1 MRRFGCLIPL
11 WAKEDR
17 IHQPLI
23 KEGHVDSEM
32 YTNTSI
38 RSIRS
43 TVGQL
48 LEPMQPNK
56 SAESTMSISNQVGI
70 I

>member
-1 MRRFGCLIPL
+1 MRGFGCLIPL

-17 IHQPLI
+17 IQQPLI
-23 KEGHVDSEM
+23 KDGHVDSEM
-32 YTNTSI
+32 YTNTST

-43 TVGQL
+43 TLGHL
-48 LEPMQPNK
+48 LESMQPNK

-70 I
+70 F

>member
-1 MRRFGCLIPL
+1 MRGFGCLIPL

-23 KEGHVDSEM
+23 KEGHVDSERC
-32 YTNTSI
+32 TNTSI
-38 RSIRS
+38 RS
-43 TVGQL
+43 TLGQL
-48 LEPMQPNK
+48 LESTQPNK

-70 I
+70 F